1 VIGRRDPLENPEEL
15 IRRVYSF
22 VAYRLGE
29 GPDAEDVTSETF
41 ARAVRYRDSYQRG
54 KGEPVAWLIGIA
66 RHAIADH
73 VGHAVELPAPEV
85 VGATSVEPEETW
97 VQSLDLRQ
105 AVSELEP
112 RDRELIG
119 LRYGADLSARQIA
132 DLLEM
137 RTNAV
142 EVALHRALARLR
154 SLITDEAPA
163 KGGGSRLRHAGR
175 EDAV

>member
-1 VIGRRDPLENPEEL
+1 MIGRRDPLENPEEL
-15 IRRVYSF
+15 VRRVYSF

-54 KGEPVAWLIGIA
+54 KGEPIAWLIGIA

-73 VGHAVELPAPEV
+73 VGHAAELPAAEG
-85 VGATSVEPEETW
+85 VGATPVEPEETW
-97 VQSLDLRQ
+97 VQALDVRQ
-105 AVSELEP
+105 AVSALES

-132 DLLEM
+132 ELLGM

-142 EVALHRALARLR
+142 EVALHRALDRLR

-163 KGGGSRLRHAGR
+163 KGGGSRLGKEGR
-175 EDAV
+175 EDAI

>member
-29 GPDAEDVTSETF
+29 GHDAEDVTSETF

-54 KGEPVAWLIGIA
+54 KGEPIAWLIGIA

-73 VGHAVELPAPEV
+73 VGQAVEIPIPEA
-85 VGATSVEPEETW
+85 VGESPVEPEETW
-97 VQSLDLRQ
+97 VQALDLRR
-105 AVSELEP
+105 AVSALEP

-137 RTNAV
+137 RTNTV
-142 EVALHRALARLR
+142 EVALHRALDRLR
-154 SLITDEAPA
+154 SLVTDEAPA
-163 KGGGSRLRHAGR
+163 KGGGSRLRKAR
-175 EDAV
+175 RQDAI